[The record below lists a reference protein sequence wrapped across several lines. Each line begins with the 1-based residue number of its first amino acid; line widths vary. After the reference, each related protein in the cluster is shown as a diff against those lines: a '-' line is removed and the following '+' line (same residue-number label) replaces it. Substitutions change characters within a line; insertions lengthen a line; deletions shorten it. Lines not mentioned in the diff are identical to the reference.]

1 MRIVYMG
8 TPDFA
13 VPALNSIIKAGHDVL
28 LVVTQPDRRGN
39 RGKVV
44 FSPVKA
50 CALEYNIKVSQPN
63 SIKNEPKFID
73 ELRLLQPDIIVV
85 AAFGQILPQEVLDI
99 PVHGC
104 INIHGSILPE
114 YRGAAPIQYAILE
127 GKVETGVTI
136 MQMEK
141 GLDTGDIISLAKV
154 NIGRKDIIDLS
165 KELAECGAKL
175 VVDTMESIE
184 KGQATYTKQDDSASS
199 YAHMIS
205 KEDGYTNFGTSA
217 TEIDN
222 KVRAFKAWP
231 GTFTNIGEKTLK
243 LFEVLPIEDVDNNAQ
258 YGTITSVDKDKFTVK
273 CNRGT
278 LEISEVQLQGKKR
291 MTVSDFLRGNKLEVG
306 MRLK

>member
-39 RGKVV
+39 RGKMV

-127 GKVETGVTI
+127 GKAETGVTI

-154 NIGRKDIIDLS
+154 NIGRKDIIALS

-231 GTFTNIGEKTLK
+231 GTFTNIGKKTLK
-243 LFEVLPIEDVDNNAQ
+243 LFEVLPIEDVDSNAQ